1 MEVCLAL
8 LDILYIDA
16 GTYINTT
23 QDEVEKSM
31 MIKLASKL
39 MQLNMF
45 NLNCFKNILFFFFP
59 LFFSHQEMLNAKNG
73 FPFMQ

>member
-31 MIKLASKL
+31 MIKLAS
-39 MQLNMF
+39 LN
-45 NLNCFKNILFFFFP
+45 
-59 LFFSHQEMLNAKNG
+59 
-73 FPFMQ
+73 